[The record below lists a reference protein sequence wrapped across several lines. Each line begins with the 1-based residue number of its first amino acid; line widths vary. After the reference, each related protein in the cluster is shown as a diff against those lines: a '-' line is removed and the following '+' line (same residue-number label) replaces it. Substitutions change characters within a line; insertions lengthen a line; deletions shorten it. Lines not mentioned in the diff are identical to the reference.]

1 MGDRT
6 AVADVSPSGAFT
18 RVPSAFRR
26 VFGDDHPVE
35 PDRYVLH
42 VSLACP
48 WACRALAVLKLK
60 GLERAIKVRVTHPVW
75 RRTRPDADDDAH
87 CGWVFVAPGEHVV
100 NSAGKGRFVADARCD
115 ARGSAD
121 ARSVRDLYEACGVGR
136 DARFTVPLIWDEV
149 KKTIVNN
156 ESADIVRELNSK
168 WNAYCSTPERAAL
181 DLYPEE
187 LREKIDEVNAW
198 VYDKINNGVYKCGF
212 ATSQE
217 AYDEA
222 VTELFDALDRVE
234 RILSESR
241 YLCGD
246 VFTEADVRLFMTLI
260 RFDEV
265 YVVYFKT
272 NKKFIHQYEHMF
284 GYLRELYQMP
294 ELAWTVSMSHIKNHY
309 FASHPSLNVHAVVP
323 CGPSVDLNAPHG
335 RDGPYPRR

>member
-1 MGDRT
+1 M
-6 AVADVSPSGAFT
+6 
-18 RVPSAFRR
+18 
-26 VFGDDHPVE
+26 
-35 PDRYVLH
+35 
-42 VSLACP
+42 
-48 WACRALAVLKLK
+48 
-60 GLERAIKVRVTHPVW
+60 
-75 RRTRPDADDDAH
+75 
-87 CGWVFVAPGEHVV
+87 
-100 NSAGKGRFVADARCD
+100 
-115 ARGSAD
+115 
-121 ARSVRDLYEACGVGR
+121 
-136 DARFTVPLIWDEV
+136 PLIWDTV

-156 ESADIVRELNSK
+156 ESADIVRELNAK

-181 DLYPEE
+181 DLYPEA

-217 AYDEA
+217 AYNEA

-234 RILSESR
+234 RILSTSR

-294 ELAWTVSMSHIKNHY
+294 ELGSTVNMSHIKNHY

-323 CGPSVDLNAPHG
+323 IGPCVDLNAPHG
-335 RDGPYPRR
+335 RDGPYPR